1 MTRTEY
7 EATMERVLSSA
18 ERLEMYGR
26 ETVLVMSIGVYN
38 DIRRYEQNEPLS
50 IMNAEPNTYGEYCGM
65 RIGIINESNDRHGG
79 NVENMIAPAMVGMTY
94 NTDIYCPGDIIVV
107 SEENENRLYQMTNDN
122 PAQFIDMG
130 LSVSFDFVNHT
141 GDIHYDITN
150 DGLYISDGDTYVNI
164 GGLSLAET
172 VSDMAE
178 TAVSTAIAMNNLAT
192 TINAT
197 FTQEDIERITEALNT
212 AYPMTMY
219 QYTAP
224 TVAVETMTAGTSVN
238 FTREISL
245 DMRSECRERK
255 KKSREQDLNPGDT
268 KLMDDFLNSFKKHS
282 VMQMGG

>member
-1 MTRTEY
+1 
-7 EATMERVLSSA
+7 MERVMRDA
-18 ERLEMYGR
+18 WRIGTDGR
-26 ETVLVMSIGVYN
+26 EVVLVMSRRVYRG
-38 DIRRYEQNEPLS
+38 IRSFEQTEHPNLLY
-50 IMNAEPNTYGEYCGM
+50 AEPNTYGEYCGM
-65 RIGIINESNDRHGG
+65 RIGIINESNDRYGES
-79 NVENMIAPAMVGMTY
+79 VENMIVPALVGMTY
-94 NTDIYCPGDIIVV
+94 NPDINCLGDIIVV
-107 SEENENRLYQMTNDN
+107 SEEEENENRLYQMTNDN

-130 LSVSFDFVNHT
+130 LSISFDFVNHT

-178 TAVSTAIAMNNLAT
+178 TAASTAIAMNNLAT

-224 TVAVETMTAGTSVN
+224 TVAVETTTAGTSVN
-238 FTREISL
+238 FTRETSL